1 MADRWIL
8 GIDPGNEKS
17 AYVLCDPD
25 LKPVRFCK
33 NTNPLMYDD
42 MVDALDL
49 VMKDRKNYVHVA
61 IEMIE
66 NHGMPVGASTF
77 WTCVWIGRLWE
88 RFDRVPVHF
97 DVIYRSQEK
106 SVICHHPRANDATIK
121 QALIDR
127 FAPNTPNYGKGS
139 KKNPGWFHGFRA
151 DIWQAYAVAVTYH
164 DLTTEEWD
172 E

>member
-1 MADRWIL
+1 MTDRWIL
-8 GIDPGNEKS
+8 AIDPGNEQS

-25 LKPVRFCK
+25 LKPVKFGKRD
-33 NTNPLMYDD
+33 NELMYCD
-42 MVDALDL
+42 
-49 VMKDRKNYVHVA
+49 A
-61 IEMIE
+61 IEAISPVLRDPEKTLQIVIERIE
-66 NHGMPVGASTF
+66 NHGMPVGRTTF
-77 WTCVWIGRLWE
+77 DTCEWIGMLRE
-88 RFDRVPVHF
+88 RFKDLNVAF
-97 DVIYRSQEK
+97 IYRSQEK
-106 SVICHHPRANDATIK
+106 AVICHHSRANDATIK

-139 KKNPGWFHGFRA
+139 KKNPGWFYGFRA